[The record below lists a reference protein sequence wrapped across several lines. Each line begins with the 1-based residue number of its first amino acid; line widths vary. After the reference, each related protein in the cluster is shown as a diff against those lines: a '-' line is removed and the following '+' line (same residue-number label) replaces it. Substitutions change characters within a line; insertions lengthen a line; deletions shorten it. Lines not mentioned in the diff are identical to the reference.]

1 MSNSFL
7 RVTSR
12 TLSLLATLALIAVLG
27 VPGAFALADAQTHN
41 YDDSWGPEGLTMSR
55 QAGDKLELNFSLPSW
70 TIGSMD
76 VNGRSANVIRMP
88 GVFLPNDAGAPDLPG
103 ISQYIA
109 LPNGAT
115 ARVRL
120 IDSRQETY
128 YGVEMAPA
136 PVIPLDTDDGPL
148 VYTPNNEIFAKDTF
162 YPDNPLLVGGIAPVR
177 GVETAILGITPFQ
190 YNPVRQELV
199 VFRDMR
205 FEVTFEGGNGQF
217 GEDRLRSKW
226 FDPILNDIFINA
238 SSLPVIQEPES
249 RGSRTPDFEY
259 VIISP
264 PLPSYLAWAD
274 SLKRF
279 RTEQGIYTGV
289 VTTAEIGGN
298 TVAAIEGYID
308 DAYANWDAPPVA
320 ILLLGDHGTEASDVI
335 APIYAGYCVS
345 DQIYSDV
352 SGNQMS
358 DVILARMTAD
368 NPTNLETYVT
378 KVLDYEMNP
387 PTDPSFYANPVIA
400 GGWQT
405 ERWFIL
411 CNEVIYG
418 FMANELGKVPTREY
432 AIYSGS
438 PTTWSTATNT
448 AEVISYFGQDGLG
461 YLPETPA
468 HLTDWGANATRL
480 NADINAGT
488 FLVQHRD
495 HGGETGWGEPSY
507 HSNDLTG
514 LNNEELTFVFSINC
528 LTGKYNYSSDCF
540 TESFHRHNEGALGL
554 IAASEVSYSFVN
566 DTYVWGMF
574 DYIWP
579 DFDPGH
585 GAPGEHKFL
594 PAFANASGKYFLQA
608 SSWPYNTNNKEV
620 TYHLFHH
627 HGDAFSTV
635 YTEVPANLTVA
646 HTASLISGVDFFN
659 VSADAGALIGLSV
672 GGELIGS
679 YVSTGGENIIPI
691 ESQLPGV
698 DMIVTVTKQNY
709 YRFRSVVPIIPANGS
724 FVIYDDVVIN
734 DSLGNSNGAL
744 DFTEEVTLGINLHNV
759 GLDPAMGVSA
769 VISSADENITILD
782 DSEVYGDIAAD
793 GFLSVDDGFR
803 VVVDAA
809 VPDGHA
815 IPFTLVATDAD
826 SFYTSGFSLVAHA
839 PHLAIDGFTITG
851 DDNDDGILDPGESA
865 TLTVTLLN
873 EGSAEIRNIDLGLA
887 SLNPN
892 VVVGA
897 ETPFI
902 ALLVPGGTDR
912 VAWTLTV
919 HEDTPLGELAGFHLT
934 ADSGDFSFS
943 STINLSIGLSIE
955 DFEDGSFMA
964 YPWEMSGNDDWI
976 ITDINPGE
984 GLYSAQSGSIDDGQ
998 VSELSVEVTVL
1009 SPGTITFLAK
1019 VSSESSYDYLRF
1031 SIDGVQQ
1038 EAWSGTLGW
1047 TQFSYAVDPGTR
1059 VFKWSYTKDYSV
1071 SNGSDCGWI
1080 DHIIF
1085 PAIGEPL
1092 RPTCE
1097 ITPGNLE
1104 VELIKP
1110 DTTVRLLTIT
1120 NTGEGEL
1127 TYEASVM
1134 FSERRESEIPF
1145 MNFKKDE
1152 IDTRTLEMENRGS
1165 GGPDAF
1171 GYTWID
1177 SDEDAG
1183 PVYNW
1188 VEINGVGEVAGSAF
1202 DGNFGPFSLGFDF
1215 PYYGGTFDEIR
1226 ICTNGWLSFT
1236 STSSAYTN
1244 QAIPN
1249 SAQPNNLL
1257 AAFWDD
1263 LNAYNVGTIYYYADV
1278 MNERFIVEYD
1288 GVPHYDNTNPE
1299 TFQVILNA
1307 DGSILYQYKEVV
1319 LPNSCTVGTENATG
1333 TDGLQ
1338 LVFNAA
1344 YLHDEM
1350 AIRIAHEPIPQPWM
1364 LVSPSQGTVGPMSS
1378 GNLEVTFDSGSV
1390 EPGNYVGVVMVQTN
1404 DIENPVVQIPVA
1416 LTVTDGMSAAH
1427 DGGLPTA
1434 YVLDGAYPNPFNPAT
1449 TIKFATPRS
1458 GMVDLKIY
1466 DLAGRHV
1473 RTLVNGQKTAGYHS
1487 VMWDG
1492 TDHKGRG
1499 VASGAYYYRL
1509 QAEGFEETQKMLLI
1523 K

>member
-1 MSNSFL
+1 MSKSCL
-7 RVTSR
+7 RVTSG
-12 TLSLLATLALIAVLG
+12 TLSLLLTFALVAVLG
-27 VPGAFALADAQTHN
+27 IPGALALADAQTHN

-55 QAGDKLELNFSLPSW
+55 QAGDKLELNFSLQSW

-76 VNGRSANVIRMP
+76 VNGRSANVIQMP

-103 ISQYIA
+103 ISQFIA

-115 ARVRL
+115 ATVRL

-128 YGVEMAPA
+128 YGVDMAPA

-148 VYTPNNEIFAKDTF
+148 VYIRNNEIFAKDNY
-162 YPDNPLLVGGIAPVR
+162 YPENPLLLGSLAPIR
-177 GVETAILGITPFQ
+177 GVEATILGITPFQ

-226 FDPILNDIFINA
+226 FDPILNDAFINA
-238 SSLPVIQEPES
+238 SSLPVVQEPES
-249 RGSRTPDFEY
+249 RGNRTPDFEY

-264 PLPSYLAWAD
+264 PLPTYLAWAD

-289 VTTAEIGGN
+289 FTTAEIGGN
-298 TVAAIEGYID
+298 TVAAIEGFID
-308 DAYANWDAPPVA
+308 DAYYNWDFAPVA
-320 ILLLGDHGTEASDVI
+320 VLLLGDHGTEASDVI
-335 APIYAGYCVS
+335 APIYNSYCVS

-352 SGNQMS
+352 SGNNMS

-448 AEVISYFGQDGLG
+448 AEVLSYFGPDGLG
-461 YLPETPA
+461 YLPETPD

-495 HGGETGWGEPSY
+495 HGGETSWGEPSY
-507 HSNDLTG
+507 NSNDLTG

-540 TESFHRHNEGALGL
+540 AESFHRHNEGALGL

-574 DYIWP
+574 DYMWP

-594 PAFANASGKYFLQA
+594 PAFANASGKYFLEA

-620 TYHLFHH
+620 TYYLFHH

-646 HTASLISGVDFFN
+646 HDASLISGVDFYT

-679 YVSTGGENIIPI
+679 YVATGGEDIIPI

-709 YRFRSVVPIIPANGS
+709 YRVRNVVPIIPPDGS
-724 FVIYDDVVIN
+724 FVIYDDVVII
-734 DSLGNSNGAL
+734 DSLGNGNGLL
-744 DFTEEVTLGINLHNV
+744 DFTEDVTLAVTLHNV
-759 GLDPAMGVSA
+759 GLDPALGVSA
-769 VISSADENITILD
+769 VISSADDNITILD
-782 DSEVYGDIAAD
+782 DTEVYGDIAAD

-809 VPDGHA
+809 VPDGHV

-839 PHLAIDGFTITG
+839 PVLAIDGFNITG
-851 DDNDDGILDPGESA
+851 DADGDGILDPGESA

-873 EGSAEIRNIDLGLA
+873 EGSATVSNIQVGLV
-887 SLNPN
+887 SENPN
-892 VVVGA
+892 VVLGA

-902 ALLVPGGTDR
+902 PLLAPGGSRGVSWSVT
-912 VAWTLTV
+912 A
-919 HEDTPLGELAGFHLT
+919 HEETPIGELAEFNLT
-934 ADSGDFSFS
+934 ADGDDYAFAGS
-943 STINLSIGLSIE
+943 IALSIGLSIE
-955 DFEDGSFMA
+955 DFESGTFMT
-964 YPWEMSGNDDWI
+964 YPWELTGSGDWI
-976 ITDINPGE
+976 VTDINPSE
-984 GLYSAQSGSIDDGQ
+984 GVYCAQSGSITHNQNSD
-998 VSELSVEVTVL
+998 LSVEVNVL
-1009 SPGTITFLAK
+1009 SPGTITFMAK
-1019 VSSESSYDYLRF
+1019 VDSESGYDYLRF
-1031 SIDGVQQ
+1031 YIDGV
-1038 EAWSGTLGW
+1038 EKASWAGSLGW
-1047 TQFSYAVDPGTR
+1047 TEMSYAVEPGNR
-1059 VFKWSYTKDYSV
+1059 IFKWSYTKDGSV
-1071 SNGSDCGWI
+1071 DSGADCGWI
-1080 DHIIF
+1080 DYIIF

-1097 ITPGNLE
+1097 ITPGNLD
-1104 VELIKP
+1104 VDL
-1110 DTTVRLLTIT
+1110 VRPNSAVRMLTMT

-1127 TYEASVM
+1127 IYEASVM
-1134 FSERRESEIPF
+1134 MDERRQTDVPYQI
-1145 MNFKKDE
+1145 FKKDE
-1152 IDTRTLEMENRGS
+1152 IDTRTVEMENRGS

-1177 SDEDAG
+1177 SDEPTG
-1183 PVYNW
+1183 PVYEW
-1188 VEINGVGEVAGSAF
+1188 VEINGVGTVAGSG
-1202 DGNFGPFSLGFDF
+1202 DDSNLGPFDLGFDF
-1215 PYYGGTFDEIR
+1215 PYYGGTFDNVR
-1226 ICTNGWLSFT
+1226 VCTNGWLSFT
-1236 STSSAYTN
+1236 STSTAYSN
-1244 QAIPN
+1244 QGIP
-1249 SAQPNNLL
+1249 SSTDPNNLL
-1257 AAFWDD
+1257 AALWDD
-1263 LNAYNVGTIYYYADV
+1263 LNPNDGGTIYYYAD
-1278 MNERFIVEYD
+1278 MNNDRFIVEYD
-1288 GVPHYDNTNPE
+1288 GVPHYSSGNPE
-1299 TFQVILNA
+1299 TFQIILNA
-1307 DGSILYQYKEVV
+1307 NGTILYQYKTVAAGT
-1319 LPNSCTVGTENATG
+1319 SCTVGTENATG

-1338 LVFNAA
+1338 IVFNAS
-1344 YLHDEM
+1344 YLHNDL
-1350 AIRIAHEPIPQPWM
+1350 AILIAAEPLPEPW
-1364 LVSPSQGTVGPMSS
+1364 LSVAPRQGTVGPMSS
-1378 GNLEVTFDSGSV
+1378 GDLEVTFNSV
-1390 EPGNYVGVVMVQTN
+1390 DAEAGDYLGVITVQTN
-1404 DIENPVVQIPVA
+1404 DIENPVIQIPVA
-1416 LTVTDGMSAAH
+1416 LTITDGLSAV
-1427 DGGLPTA
+1427 DGEGLPTA